1 MSDEFAK
8 GYKYGNFVTNN
19 FPYNLPIIRDLER
32 FSINN
37 FHQTIPFTGDPKLTA
52 GYDKGVADMT
62 LALKNKPRQGEKMT
76 AQELMQIL
84 APQPKPVAVNNND
97 AINAMRA
104 ANNTAGAVGNVTDN
118 EMTMFSGNP
127 MNGALAGG
135 NVGNASD
142 NEVDMMINR
151 LNEIKAMGQ
160 KGILTDD
167 LKQEAM
173 FIQKNLPP
181 IEVMPPDVDNLNLS
195 PEALRELLNVI
206 ESPNFRGFPMRGGR

>member
-84 APQPKPVAVNNND
+84 AADSISLVEVSIVFLMVSMCSLNSFLIID
-97 AINAMRA
+97 CISRA
-104 ANNTAGAVGNVTDN
+104 LV
-118 EMTMFSGNP
+118 
-127 MNGALAGG
+127 
-135 NVGNASD
+135 
-142 NEVDMMINR
+142 
-151 LNEIKAMGQ
+151 
-160 KGILTDD
+160 
-167 LKQEAM
+167 
-173 FIQKNLPP
+173 
-181 IEVMPPDVDNLNLS
+181 
-195 PEALRELLNVI
+195 
-206 ESPNFRGFPMRGGR
+206 